1 MDETLQS
8 IKTPQPSADEQL
20 QPTTDEGQQ
29 SASGKEQFAE
39 PDLSGLPRINWGAL
53 LMPAVWGPVHGQ
65 WITIL
70 FYPLWL
76 FADTSLTNAVIFGG
90 LGSGLLSTGGLA
102 TILAATVVLGT
113 AAVTFLYASTAGR
126 KAYLRVAER
135 MTLQEYLARERV
147 WTVVCALIAL
157 LFIVLATWYNL
168 AVRIPAGV

>member
-8 IKTPQPSADEQL
+8 MAQPEPAAGGAQ
-20 QPTTDEGQQ
+20 QP
-29 SASGKEQFAE
+29 ASEELQFAE
-39 PDLSGLPRINWGAL
+39 PDLSRVPRINWGAL

-76 FADTSLTNAVIFGG
+76 FADTCLTNAVIFGG
-90 LGSGLLSTGGLA
+90 LSSGLLSTGGLA

-113 AAVTFLYASTAGR
+113 AAITFLYASTAGR
-126 KAYLRVAER
+126 KAYLRAAER

-147 WTVVCALIAL
+147 WAVVCALIAL

-168 AVRIPAGV
+168 AVRIPAGA